1 MSELDILKKQKL
13 REYKERKRELDRS
26 FGKMIVDFF
35 STSETKRNEKLEKHR
50 DAYMEAFALP
60 EYKNRVERDAAAAAE
75 AAAGAAARRAA
86 QDVVTPSE

>member
-1 MSELDILKKQKL
+1 MLTLTDEQRAVLAHVV
-13 REYKERKRELDRS
+13 
-26 FGKMIVDFF
+26 VDPDAWVAHAV
-35 STSETKRNEKLEKHR
+35 EVIGEWAVYEKLEKHR